1 MPHPV
6 TAALPTVLHPMKSR
20 RIASILSVLLGWSIL
35 FIGAAHAASASLPMA
50 DDLAA
55 AGRAAAAR
63 GQPLVVMVSL
73 PHCPYCHIVRQQYL
87 LPMAERNEI
96 EVREVDMMSSR
107 MLRDFDGRHVPSR
120 AGARQRE
127 VKLAPTVLFLD
138 AAGRQLA
145 GSLVGVSAE
154 FYGAYLDQALAASRQ
169 RLAKAHGTI
178 PASD

>member
-1 MPHPV
+1 M
-6 TAALPTVLHPMKSR
+6 TAR
-20 RIASILSVLLGWSIL
+20 RIAHAAAILPILPILLAWL
-35 FIGAAHAASASLPMA
+35 TLLTGAAHAAAASLPMA

-73 PHCPYCHIVRQQYL
+73 PRCPYCHTVRQQYL
-87 LPMAERNEI
+87 RPMLERNEI

-107 MLRDFDGRHVPSR
+107 MLRDFDGRPVSSQ
-120 AGARQRE
+120 AWARERE
-127 VKLAPTVLFLD
+127 VRLAPTVMFLD
-138 AAGRQLA
+138 AAGRPLA
-145 GSLVGVSAE
+145 GSLVGVSPE

-169 RLAKAHGTI
+169 RLAKAHGTM